1 LHDSTSNGFAD
12 WDAAS
17 PPEAAEWFATVSVPW
32 WIAGGRAIDLFLGR
46 DTRTHQDLDVGVLRR
61 DVSEVLR
68 SLPDWE
74 IFEAKDGVLTP
85 LHGDPRSAVNSLW
98 CTRKGERSWKLELML
113 DESEGELW
121 VYRRDSGVRRTL
133 RDALKRS
140 SSSGI
145 PYLAPEIQLL
155 YKAKHARPRDELDF
169 KAVTP
174 ELSNEAR
181 RWLLQ
186 SLARTLPSHP
196 WTHALE
202 RLGVT

>member
-1 LHDSTSNGFAD
+1 MAD

-17 PPEAAEWFATVSVPW
+17 RREAANWFATLSVPW

-46 DTRTHQDLDVGVLRR
+46 DTRTHQDLDVGILRR
-61 DVSEVLR
+61 DVGEVLR

-85 LHGDPRSAVNSLW
+85 LPQGGPRGSVNSLW
-98 CTRKGERSWKLELML
+98 CRPKGEQSWKLELML

-133 RDALKRS
+133 RDALKL

-169 KAVTP
+169 QVATP
-174 ELSNEAR
+174 ELSDEAR

-186 SLARTLPSHP
+186 NLARTLPSHP

-202 RLGVT
+202 RHGSA